1 MVKSLRGITL
11 LLCLISAVILF
22 GYPLFV
28 DLSRP
33 CDAVASGFGAVA
45 VTTGIQGGSVI
56 QITAP
61 CPDGGDLCN
70 ARIYLVDPDGMY
82 HAVGRGVVGSSESE
96 VWYIFHYRRPE
107 AGAPEYWIT
116 DDNEMVF
123 TRTYIESVEP
133 FEPRGIWMIEIVPL
147 RDDAVASELS
157 VAL

>member
-1 MVKSLRGITL
+1 MKSPRGIIL

-22 GYPLFV
+22 GYPLLV

-33 CDAVASGFGAVA
+33 CDAVASEFGAVA
-45 VTTGIQGGSVI
+45 VTAGIPGGSVI

-61 CPDGGDLCN
+61 CPDGGVLCN

-82 HAVGRGVVGSSESE
+82 HVVGKGVFGSSESV
-96 VWYIFHYRRPE
+96 VWYIFHYQRPE

-116 DDNEMVF
+116 DDTEMVF